1 MQKSGAGRIAAGN
14 AGLGSDPGQKDNKKG
29 DNHMLANRRS
39 ALLRLGTGALA
50 LAGTVAGL
58 SGAGTA
64 MAQGAFPSKSVRLVV
79 PYPAGG
85 ATDVL
90 ARAIADGLGKVWKR
104 PVVVENRPG
113 ASGMIGAEAVARAEP
128 DGYTALLTITTL
140 VQAPSL
146 YTKAPFDPVKDFA
159 PVSELGTTNLVF
171 AINSSAVPATS
182 LKEFIALVRA
192 KPRHY
197 SFGSYGTGSSGHLYG
212 EIFNESANLDMIHV
226 SYKGEAP
233 ELNDLLGGQ
242 VPAAVISVMGAKPHA
257 ASGRL
262 RALAVTGASRSPK
275 LPDVPTF
282 KESGVSGMDS
292 LGWFGLLLPAAT
304 PRPIVEKFSAD
315 GNKVLADPT
324 VRTRMN
330 DMGVILTGSTPDA
343 FAQTVQADYARW
355 GKVIRTHN
363 IRLD

>member
-1 MQKSGAGRIAAGN
+1 MQA
-14 AGLGSDPGQKDNKKG
+14 D
-29 DNHMLANRRS
+29 RRS
-39 ALLRLGTGALA
+39 ALLRIGAGLLA
-50 LAGTVAGL
+50 LGGVATGL
-58 SGAGTA
+58 LGAGPA
-64 MAQGAFPSKSVRLVV
+64 MAQAAFPSKSVRLVV

-90 ARAIADGLGKVWKR
+90 ARAIADGLGKAWKR

-113 ASGMIGAEAVARAEP
+113 ASSMIGSEVVARAEP

-171 AINSSAVPATS
+171 AVNGAVPATN

-192 KPRHY
+192 KPKQY

-212 EIFNESANLDMIHV
+212 EIFNETAKLDMIHV

-242 VPAAVISVMGAKPHA
+242 VPSAVISVMGAKPHN

-262 RALAVTGASRSPK
+262 RALAVTGASRSPQ

-282 KESGVSGMDS
+282 KEAGIAGLDS

-304 PRPIVEKFSAD
+304 PRAIVEKFSAD
-315 GNKVLADPT
+315 VNKVLADPA

-330 DMGVILTGSTPDA
+330 ELGVILTGSTPDA
-343 FAQTVQADYARW
+343 FAQTVQSDYARW

>member
-1 MQKSGAGRIAAGN
+1 MQA
-14 AGLGSDPGQKDNKKG
+14 D
-29 DNHMLANRRS
+29 RRS
-39 ALLRLGTGALA
+39 ALLRLGATALA
-50 LAGTVAGL
+50 VGSIGMGLLGASAAQAEAG
-58 SGAGTA
+58 
-64 MAQGAFPSKSVRLVV
+64 FPARTVRLVV

-90 ARAIADGLGKVWKR
+90 ARAIADGLGKAWKR

-113 ASGMIGAEAVARAEP
+113 ASSMIGSDVVAKAEP

-146 YTKAPFDPVKDFA
+146 YAKPPFDPVKDFV
-159 PVSELGTTNLVF
+159 PVTELGTTSLVF
-171 AINSSAVPATS
+171 AVHNSVPATS

-192 KPRHY
+192 RPKQFSY
-197 SFGSYGTGSSGHLYG
+197 GSYGTGSSGHLYG
-212 EIFNESANLDMIHV
+212 EIFNEAARLDMVHV

-242 VPAAVISVMGAKPHA
+242 VPMAVISVMGARPHA

-262 RALAVTGASRSPK
+262 QALAVTGASRSPQ

-282 KESGVSGMDS
+282 RESGIAGMDMT
-292 LGWFGLLLPAAT
+292 GWFGLLLPAGT
-304 PRPIVEKFSAD
+304 PRPIVDKFSAD
-315 GNKVLADPT
+315 VNRVLAQPDIKA
-324 VRTRMN
+324 RMN
-330 DMGVILTGSTPDA
+330 DLGIVLTGSTPDA
-343 FAQTVQADYARW
+343 FNQTVQSDYARW
-355 GKVIRTHN
+355 GKVIRTRN